1 MGLDQY
7 LQKRNTET
15 IGTWRKHNRLQ
26 GWMENLYVSKGGMDE
41 FNCKDLTLTTEDI
54 DNLEKVIKSKSL
66 PKTVGFFF
74 GNDSYGDYTE
84 EEKQY
89 DLQMIAD
96 AKQAIN
102 DGYEI
107 VYSCWW

>member
-41 FNCKDLTLTTEDI
+41 FNCKDLTL
-54 DNLEKVIKSKSL
+54 DN
-66 PKTVGFFF
+66 
-74 GNDSYGDYTE
+74 
-84 EEKQY
+84 
-89 DLQMIAD
+89 
-96 AKQAIN
+96 
-102 DGYEI
+102 
-107 VYSCWW
+107 